1 MRIAW
6 SRRLRIR
13 SSSSFRLA
21 FLHLL
26 SSTFILSHLPRFT
39 LSFLSHL
46 VFLHRFLSPF
56 SFLSLFL
63 SLPSLFSSPLFSFSF
78 LFLPSLPSSSFSFLI
93 LPHPSSS
100 LPLLPPDACF
110 IFATTVT
117 RALHNETFQ
126 ETVPKQ
132 DELVLYDWRRMRD
145 GACFAYRRRVRH
157 ERKELLWILG
167 MPHGCWYPP
176 ALCF

>member
-1 MRIAW
+1 MLGECDAPKRDTSETAAPCE
-6 SRRLRIR
+6 LRGAAVCVC
-13 SSSSFRLA
+13 SSASFRFTFRLVY
-21 FLHLL
+21 LHLS
-26 SSTFILSHLPRFT
+26 SSTFILSRPL
-39 LSFLSHL
+39 
-46 VFLHRFLSPF
+46 LSPCPF
-56 SFLSLFL
+56 SSASSLFTVL
-63 SLPSLFSSPLFSFSF
+63 YPPSLSS
-78 LFLPSLPSSSFSFLI
+78 SFLI